1 MFPSLPVHTLG
12 VQWFSGAA
20 CRGESKRDMKRRR
33 DALLS
38 CPSLQPFHT
47 RLASLGSA
55 SQKLPVPE
63 TNMLGVKL
71 GARGR
76 GRGRGRHNMKNF
88 PQSFLALILLS
99 AQVNGDRTDPHGGP
113 IYPLEEKKHLI
124 RLWDSRHLQQR
135 HNSHNAR
142 ATGNA

>member
-1 MFPSLPVHTLG
+1 MFPLLPVHTLG
-12 VQWFSGAA
+12 VQWFNGAA
-20 CRGESKRDMKRRR
+20 RRGESKRDMKRRR

-47 RLASLGSA
+47 TLASLGSA

-76 GRGRGRHNMKNF
+76 GRGR
-88 PQSFLALILLS
+88 
-99 AQVNGDRTDPHGGP
+99 T
-113 IYPLEEKKHLI
+113 
-124 RLWDSRHLQQR
+124 
-135 HNSHNAR
+135 
-142 ATGNA
+142 T